1 MPLKEC
7 VSLAGI
13 RFGLFV
19 TEVVLR
25 VSSSEAPWLHPD
37 KKAHTQAKKTTIFI
51 YTSLFY
57 F

>member
-37 KKAHTQAKKTTIFI
+37 KKAHTQAKKTTI